1 LEVPWQRRG
10 KRIRENQD
18 GSLVKIEVPSDKYD
32 AALDAMRARI
42 NKGEIP
48 GVTDPKDAEKIVKK
62 GLFTSGPYVES

>member
-1 LEVPWQRRG
+1 MM
-10 KRIRENQD
+10 
-18 GSLVKIEVPSDKYD
+18 KIEVPSDKYD

-48 GVTDPKDAEKIVKK
+48 GVTDSKDAEKIVKK